1 MLKPIDAAVLLPN
14 DYLAVLVDDFII
26 PARVIDSTPQ
36 GAVVINLGSNELIDA
51 QAEDLVGPV
60 VACAELS
67 KAIDV
72 ADDNVTL

>member
-1 MLKPIDAAVLLPN
+1 MKAIDAALLLPN

-51 QAEDLVGPV
+51 HAEDLVGPV
-60 VACAELS
+60 VARAELA
-67 KAIDV
+67 KALDV
-72 ADDNVTL
+72 TDDDVTL